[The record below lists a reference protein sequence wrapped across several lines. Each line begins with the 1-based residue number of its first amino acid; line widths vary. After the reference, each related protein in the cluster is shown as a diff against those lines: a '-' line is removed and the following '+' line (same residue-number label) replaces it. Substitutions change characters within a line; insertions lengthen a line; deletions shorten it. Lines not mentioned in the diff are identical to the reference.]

1 MLRSMIASGQ
11 PRLDAEHRI
20 DSAATIHANLTFPA
34 GLSAWPEGGVVL
46 RLRSPAFPAGKKI
59 SRVSVGGAAWPA
71 FNATAETVT
80 IAAAPRSVAALQDVV
95 ATFA

>member
-1 MLRSMIASGQ
+1 M
-11 PRLDAEHRI
+11 
-20 DSAATIHANLTFPA
+20 
-34 GLSAWPEGGVVL
+34 VL
-46 RLRSPAFPAGKKI
+46 RLRSPAFPAKKI
-59 SRVSVGGAAWPA
+59 SRVSVGGAAHAWLA

>member
-1 MLRSMIASGQ
+1 M
-11 PRLDAEHRI
+11 
-20 DSAATIHANLTFPA
+20 
-34 GLSAWPEGGVVL
+34 VL
-46 RLRSPAFPAGKKI
+46 RLRSPAFSAKKI

-80 IAAAPRSVAALQDVV
+80 IAAAPRSVAALQEVV

>member
-1 MLRSMIASGQ
+1 MIASGQ
-11 PRLDAEHRI
+11 PRLDAGHRI

-46 RLRSPAFPAGKKI
+46 RLRSPAFPAKKI